1 MSTTQPFAGA
11 PEQTHLVGLLGESRG
26 RIVDLLRRE
35 PRSVGELAAVMGM
48 SEVAVRRHLSVL
60 ERDGLVTAETIR
72 RLGPGRPCAQY
83 HLTDR
88 GRRLFP
94 DQSAQFACELL
105 EFLEEEHGR
114 SAVLRFFQWRQT
126 RHSGTGA
133 GLAGLMGEEP
143 PLEPPLIETANST
156 GDTDGHPR

>member
-1 MSTTQPFAGA
+1 MSTVSPHPRMPAQD
-11 PEQTHLVGLLGESRG
+11 HLVGLLGESRG
-26 RIVDLLRRE
+26 RIVEALRRT
-35 PRSVGELAAVMGM
+35 PHSVGELAELIGV

-60 ERDGLVTAETIR
+60 ERDGLVAAETVR
-72 RLGPGRPCAQY
+72 RTGPGRPCAKY

-114 SAVLRFFQWRQT
+114 SAVLRFYQWRQN
-126 RHSGTGA
+126 RHPGSGA
-133 GLAGLMGEEP
+133 GLAGLMGDDP
-143 PLEPPLIETANST
+143 HTFVSTTIT
-156 GDTDGHPR
+156 GDSDGHAS

>member
-1 MSTTQPFAGA
+1 MSTVSPSSRT
-11 PEQTHLVGLLGESRG
+11 PEADHLVGLLGESRG
-26 RIVDLLRRE
+26 RIVEALRRT
-35 PRSVGELAAVMGM
+35 PHTVGALAELIGV

-60 ERDGLVTAETIR
+60 ERDDLVTAETVR
-72 RLGPGRPCAQY
+72 REGPGRPCAEY

-114 SAVLRFFQWRQT
+114 SAVLRFFQWRQH
-126 RHSGTGA
+126 RNPGRPGA
-133 GLAGLMGEEP
+133 GLAGLIGEDHQ
-143 PLEPPLIETANST
+143 TFTTTTT
-156 GDTDGHPR
+156 GDSDGHAS

>member
-1 MSTTQPFAGA
+1 MSTVSPHSRTPAQG
-11 PEQTHLVGLLGESRG
+11 HLVGLLGESRG
-26 RIVDLLRRE
+26 RIVEALRRT
-35 PRSVGELAAVMGM
+35 PHSVGALAELIGV

-60 ERDGLVTAETIR
+60 ERDGLVTAETVR
-72 RLGPGRPCAQY
+72 RSGPGRPCAMY

-114 SAVLRFFQWRQT
+114 SAVLRFFQWRQN
-126 RHSGTGA
+126 RHPGRSGA
-133 GLAGLMGEEP
+133 GLAGLMGED
-143 PLEPPLIETANST
+143 PLNFVSTTTT
-156 GDTDGHPR
+156 GDSDGHAS

>member
-1 MSTTQPFAGA
+1 MSTVSPSSRTPAQD
-11 PEQTHLVGLLGESRG
+11 HLVGLLGESRG
-26 RIVDLLRRE
+26 RIVEALRRT
-35 PRSVGELAAVMGM
+35 PHSVGELADLIGV

-60 ERDGLVTAETIR
+60 ERDGLVAAETVR
-72 RLGPGRPCAQY
+72 REGPGRPCAKY

-114 SAVLRFFQWRQT
+114 SAVLRFFQWRQN
-126 RHSGTGA
+126 RHPGSGA
-133 GLAGLMGEEP
+133 GLASLIGEVHKDFVS
-143 PLEPPLIETANST
+143 TMTT
-156 GDTDGHPR
+156 GDSDGHAS

>member
-1 MSTTQPFAGA
+1 MSTVSSRSRTPAQG
-11 PEQTHLVGLLGESRG
+11 HLVGLLGESRG
-26 RIVDLLRRE
+26 RIVEALRLT
-35 PRSVGELAAVMGM
+35 PHSVGELAEHIGV

-60 ERDGLVTAETIR
+60 ERDGLVTAETVR
-72 RLGPGRPCAQY
+72 REGPGRPCAKY

-114 SAVLRFFQWRQT
+114 SAVLRFFQWRQN
-126 RHSGTGA
+126 RHPGRPGA
-133 GLAGLMGEEP
+133 GLAGLMGEDHKDFVN
-143 PLEPPLIETANST
+143 TMTT
-156 GDTDGHPR
+156 GDSDGHAS

>member
-1 MSTTQPFAGA
+1 MPITSPHSA

-35 PRSVGELAAVMGM
+35 PRSVGELAGVMAM

-60 ERDGLVTAETIR
+60 ERDGLVTAETVR

-105 EFLEEEHGR
+105 AFLEEEHGR
-114 SAVLRFFQWRQT
+114 SAVLRFFQWRQN
-126 RHSGTGA
+126 RHPGEGA

-143 PLEPPLIETANST
+143 PQEPSLIETANDT
-156 GDTDGHPR
+156 GVTDGHPR